1 MKKWIAAAFALFCML
16 SAPFASAAEVD
27 STNPYNLIN
36 GVADSAFSRL
46 KADKDVYQADP
57 ELLRQVVIEELMPH
71 INVRLAALKVL
82 GPRANKAT
90 KAQRDEFT
98 DAFYDYLVASYAR
111 ILTQYTDQQVTV
123 EPEKVIDAKR
133 KVVSVRVDIVDS
145 ARPPIRLDFKLRKN
159 GKTGEWQGFD
169 VVVEG
174 VSMLDTTASEWSAQ
188 LRKKNGIE
196 AVSEEMIERAKTPIT
211 REEKAS

>member
-1 MKKWIAAAFALFCML
+1 MKKWIATAIALFSML
-16 SAPFASAAEVD
+16 VSSLVSAANVD
-27 STNPYNLIN
+27 AMNPYNLIN
-36 GVADSAFSRL
+36 GVAESAFSRL
-46 KADKDVYQADP
+46 KADKDVYQANP

-82 GPRANKAT
+82 GPRANKAS
-90 KAQRDEFT
+90 KEQRDEFT
-98 DAFYDYLVASYAR
+98 AAFYDYLVASYAR
-111 ILTQYTDQQVTV
+111 ILTQYTDQEVTV
-123 EPEKVIDAKR
+123 EPEKAIDAKR

-196 AVSEEMIERAKTPIT
+196 TVAKEMVQRAKAPIT
-211 REEKAS
+211 KEEKAS